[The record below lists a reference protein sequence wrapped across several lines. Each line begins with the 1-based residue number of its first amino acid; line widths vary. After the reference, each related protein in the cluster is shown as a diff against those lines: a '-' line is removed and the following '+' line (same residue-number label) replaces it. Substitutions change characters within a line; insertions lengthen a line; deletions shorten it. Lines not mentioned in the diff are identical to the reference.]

1 MQVAAAIIRS
11 HSVSSEDGSIALH
24 LRSLM
29 QRTSMPS
36 QLMAH
41 HASPEEQSEELSDSF
56 SYKTTDLDRLAVE
69 QKRFDL
75 IIPW

>member
-1 MQVAAAIIRS
+1 
-11 HSVSSEDGSIALH
+11 
-24 LRSLM
+24 
-29 QRTSMPS
+29 
-36 QLMAH
+36 MAH